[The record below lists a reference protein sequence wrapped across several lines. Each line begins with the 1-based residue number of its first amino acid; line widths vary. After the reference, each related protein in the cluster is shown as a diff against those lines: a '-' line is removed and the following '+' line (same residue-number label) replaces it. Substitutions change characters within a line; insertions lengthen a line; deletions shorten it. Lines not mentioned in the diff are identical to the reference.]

1 VTVVFVTVVFVT
13 VVFVTVVW
21 VTVVWERVVMSVMR
35 GCPVVGREP
44 EKHEGRRGGEPGGLE
59 AVGLT

>member
-21 VTVVWERVVMSVMR
+21 ERFGVSVMC
-35 GCPVVGREP
+35 GCPVVGRGP
-44 EKHEGRRGGEPGGLE
+44 EKHEGRLGGEPGGLE

>member
-21 VTVVWERVVMSVMR
+21 ERVVVVSVMC
-35 GCPVVGREP
+35 GCPVVGRGP
-44 EKHEGRRGGEPGGLE
+44 EKHEGRLGGEPGGLE